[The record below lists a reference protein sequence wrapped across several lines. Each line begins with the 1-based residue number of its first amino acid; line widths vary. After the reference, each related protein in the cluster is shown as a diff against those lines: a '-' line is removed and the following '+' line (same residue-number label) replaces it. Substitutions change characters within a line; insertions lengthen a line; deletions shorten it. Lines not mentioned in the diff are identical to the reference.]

1 MIWPGSGPGKC
12 RKLTAPKREKKQD
25 LPPQEIEQAG
35 TGRRQLQQQRSRKEE
50 AGDDDDDGVKK
61 KSIDDDN
68 NSTTF
73 NRTYEN
79 HSEGP

>member
-35 TGRRQLQQQRSRKEE
+35 TGSRQLQQQRSRKEE

-61 KSIDDDN
+61 KSIDDN
-68 NSTTF
+68 NTTLKTALT
-73 NRTYEN
+73 NN
-79 HSEGP
+79 SEGP